1 MPGGHEHQR
10 DVIQKDLLI
19 PLEPYTQCGVVVL
32 IVSIRFQVETVLPFV
47 SDVRRNLFS
56 VVSVVF
62 LLRPLIPALGQI
74 IVRINSIEFTIYIGI
89 ELEYNTYHSL
99 LYKITCAP
107 VVLIYK

>member
-47 SDVRRNLFS
+47 SDVPKGPIQRRVCCIS
-56 VVSVVF
+56 
-62 LLRPLIPALGQI
+62 IKTYYD
-74 IVRINSIEFTIYIGI
+74 VRS
-89 ELEYNTYHSL
+89 
-99 LYKITCAP
+99 
-107 VVLIYK
+107 